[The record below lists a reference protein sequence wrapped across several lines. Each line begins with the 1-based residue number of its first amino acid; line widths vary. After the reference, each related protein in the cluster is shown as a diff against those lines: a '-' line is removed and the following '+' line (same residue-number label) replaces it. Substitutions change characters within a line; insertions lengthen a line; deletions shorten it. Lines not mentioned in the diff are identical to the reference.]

1 MLKNIREGELYDWR
15 PIRTVAG
22 GSESVAGEGSDS
34 LTTRLSCKV
43 RSMFGSIAAE
53 GKASV
58 AGSIHLST
66 DGAIGSELRVRA
78 AAYAI
83 SWTLSDGRAKSY
95 SS

>member
-1 MLKNIREGELYDWR
+1 MIGAQSDS
-15 PIRTVAG
+15 IGTGAG
-22 GSESVAGEGSDS
+22 GSEYVAGEGSGS
-34 LTTRLSCKV
+34 LTTGPSCKV

-58 AGSIHLST
+58 AGTIHLSM
-66 DGAIGSELRVRA
+66 DGATGSELRVRVA
-78 AAYAI
+78 PCAI